1 MRRVDDRTLERV
13 AEVICGGGPG
23 CEKAPGPYRTGAEN
37 HRFLSSA
44 GVNPPAFSGTRKWW
58 TLEVLRQLNVEKDGD
73 AAVPQGIERVLL
85 RLVDAHEYVDSLETL
100 PAVKDRLNSILVA
113 DGVQIDWHPHAQ
125 QYFLRE
131 LAPEEWAA
139 AVEQLVGPDAL
150 AQRKLVPPGNA
161 CSVFDQLQ
169 LHPLIK
175 EVSEG
180 LYRDGHYAQAIL
192 EAFKAVNN
200 LVKRK
205 AGRRDLDG
213 RDLMAKAF
221 RKEAPILKLA
231 PLTTQSDMDEQEGF
245 MLLFIGAMVGI
256 RNPKAHEIVSQANP
270 NRALEY
276 LAFASL
282 LCHRVDES
290 TTEETAR

>member
-1 MRRVDDRTLERV
+1 MRRLDDRTLENV

-23 CEKAPGPYRTGAEN
+23 YENVPGPYRTGADI
-37 HRFLSSA
+37 HRFLSA
-44 GVNPPAFSGTRKWW
+44 AEVDPPPFSGTRKWW
-58 TLEVLRQLNVEKDGD
+58 TLEVLRQLNRGADGD
-73 AAVPQGIERVLL
+73 AVPEGIERVLL
-85 RLVDAHEYVDSLETL
+85 RLVDAHEYVDSLEAL
-100 PAVKDRLNSILVA
+100 PAVKDRLNSILIA
-113 DGVQIDWHPHAQ
+113 DGVQIEWHPHARQ
-125 QYFLRE
+125 FVLTE
-131 LAPEEWAA
+131 LPPDKWAA
-139 AVEQLVGPDAL
+139 AMEQLAGPEAL
-150 AQRKLVPPGNA
+150 AQKQPMQADNA
-161 CSVFDQLQ
+161 CSLFDQLQ

-175 EVSEG
+175 EVSGG

-205 AGRRDLDG
+205 AGRADLDG

-245 MLLFIGAMVGI
+245 MLLFMGAMVGI

-290 TTEETAR
+290 TVEEAPR